1 MATYV
6 YNGEVEIVYPT
17 LGLTLTPGDTF
28 DSIEELD
35 LPDVSLSTKKNKT
48 TSVVEPETVSEPVVA
63 DSAST
68 ENLGA

>member
-1 MATYV
+1 LATYV